1 MVHICS
7 YCKNKFTTTSTLLTH
22 QKRAKYCLKLQGA
35 ESENFE
41 CVCGKKYTVR
51 KSLSRHQDKCT
62 VFSSSL
68 TQETPSDGELALKIM
83 DKYENMFKELQKQIV
98 ELSSRPTKVVN
109 NVLNDL
115 RPITDEDLQ
124 ENLDGLK
131 LDFILDGAK
140 GYANFANFYP
150 LRNNIVCT
158 DKARKKI
165 KYKDENGE
173 ITDDSRLLARRF
185 FIAIADR
192 NKDIVD
198 AAYKDTQEEVQTI
211 VAENRAGTS
220 DITGLLTKATKLQT
234 ILMKTQN
241 AAEGKD
247 EDFTREFINH
257 LAKIA

>member
-1 MVHICS
+1 MPLYPCEHCQAI
-7 YCKNKFTTTSTLLTH
+7 FTAKSNLYRH
-22 QKRAKYCLKLQGA
+22 QHKAQYCLQARGLKHDTYT
-35 ESENFE
+35 
-41 CVCGKKYTVR
+41 CDCGKEFSR
-51 KSLSRHQDKCT
+51 ADALQRHQEKCKLNTHKDKPEDN
-62 VFSSSL
+62 L
-68 TQETPSDGELALKIM
+68 TIKILTDYKDM
-83 DKYENMFKELQKQIV
+83 VNILQKQIV